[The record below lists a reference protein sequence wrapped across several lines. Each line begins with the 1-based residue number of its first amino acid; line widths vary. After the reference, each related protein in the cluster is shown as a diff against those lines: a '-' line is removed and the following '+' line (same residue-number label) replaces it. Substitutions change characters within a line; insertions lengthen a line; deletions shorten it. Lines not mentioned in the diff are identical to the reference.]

1 MTALANEPGERMP
14 NDESHLPV
22 LAESADDSHGT
33 RMAYE
38 VGTRVP
44 WYVVVAWTL
53 FAIAYVTYQLIY
65 LLPDLKAWSAIAS

>member
-1 MTALANEPGERMP
+1 MTGSANEPGERMP
-14 NDESHLPV
+14 TDEPQLPV

-38 VGTRVP
+38 LGTRVP

-53 FAIAYVTYQLIY
+53 FAVAYVTYQLIY
-65 LLPDLKAWSAIAS
+65 LLPDLKAWYGIAG